1 MFWLLYFFAFVG
13 LGRTSTVVNA
23 VDMLYWLHS
32 FVWNCWI
39 VNDYSS
45 VRCVVNNLY
54 LALLIW
60 HLWSSYTEVRKRNK
74 QMERTSEGN
83 TTANEYSNDN
93 TYSFIFLVVTFFS
106 YTFVMWQSK
115 TGEKSTHAALSI
127 GRNVSRAIRRSKLS
141 VVCMFCMRKACM
153 SCDFSS
159 QPGSTAQKQHILHT
173 YWERKLWIESMQN
186 QANLLCAT
194 VTWCF

>member
-1 MFWLLYFFAFVG
+1 MCSDFYIFSLSLVWAERRPLWMRSICFIGCIRLCENVG
-13 LGRTSTVVNA
+13 SW
-23 VDMLYWLHS
+23 M
-32 FVWNCWI
+32 
-39 VNDYSS
+39 
-45 VRCVVNNLY
+45 
-54 LALLIW
+54 LIW
-60 HLWSSYTEVRKRNK
+60 VWMCSQQSLSRSLDLAPLEQLHWSEKKK
-74 QMERTSEGN
+74 QRTSEGN

-127 GRNVSRAIRRSKLS
+127 GRNVSRAIRCSKLS